1 MRRRSAGIDIG
12 VREQNNGMVPTGLF
26 IQSLNEMIERL
37 MVGEMMPSPNR
48 KLAPSMSPASSS
60 GRCAASSL

>member
-1 MRRRSAGIDIG
+1 
-12 VREQNNGMVPTGLF
+12 MVPTGLF
-26 IQSLNEMIERL
+26 IQSLNEMIERM